1 MTEHRERFAEAA
13 QDGEKTH
20 FPCGGL
26 DHNR

>member
-1 MTEHRERFAEAA
+1 MTEARKRFPGAA
-13 QDGEKTH
+13 QDRIKTH

>member
-1 MTEHRERFAEAA
+1 MTERRERFAEAA
-13 QDGEKTH
+13 QDRVKTH